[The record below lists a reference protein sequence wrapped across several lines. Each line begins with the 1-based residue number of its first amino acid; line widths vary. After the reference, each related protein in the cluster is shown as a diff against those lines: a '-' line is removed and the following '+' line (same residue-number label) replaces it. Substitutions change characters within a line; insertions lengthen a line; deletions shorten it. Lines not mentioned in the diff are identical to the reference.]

1 MEGSDN
7 AMPFDLF
14 GSWSGI
20 VRVLVVGALAYVGLV
35 LVLRVTGK
43 RTLSKMNAFDL
54 VVTVALG
61 SALASTMLSK
71 SVPLAEGL
79 AGMTLLVLLQY
90 AVTWLS
96 VRSDR
101 VQDVVKAKPAIL
113 LHQGE
118 WQRRAMTRERVTRE
132 EVLAALRSQGTA
144 VVDATTTVVIETDGS
159 LSVLTGQGAPE
170 GRSSLSNV
178 APEPGAGQGR

>member
-1 MEGSDN
+1 MI
-7 AMPFDLF
+7 DLF
-14 GSWSGI
+14 EGWSGLL
-20 VRVLVVGALAYVGLV
+20 RVLLVGTLAYVGLV

-54 VVTVALG
+54 IVTVALG

-71 SVPLAEGL
+71 NTPLAEGL

-101 VQDVVKAKPAIL
+101 FQDVVKAQPSIL
-113 LHQGE
+113 LHRGE
-118 WQRRAMTRERVTRE
+118 WRRGAMKRERVTEE
-132 EVLAALRSQGTA
+132 EVLAALRAQGSKSIEA
-144 VVDATTTVVIETDGS
+144 STTVVLETDGS
-159 LSVLTGQGAPE
+159 LSVLSGSSTGE
-170 GRSSLSNV
+170 GRSSLANV
-178 APEPGAGQGR
+178 ALHGGPGDTR